1 MPPSS
6 LPSCLSVESCSASP
20 ARLGGQELT
29 GLFVRMT
36 GIGITSFL
44 LIRTGGRPEVF
55 CSVSQICYSRFPI
68 VFNLTLFLL
77 FWALFNSK
85 KISVVFF

>member
-1 MPPSS
+1 MLQEAEGELTCARHDLALFVPPSS
-6 LPSCLSVESCSASP
+6 LPSCLRLESCSASP

-44 LIRTGGRPEVF
+44 LIRTGGLPEVF
-55 CSVSQICYSRFPI
+55 CSVSQICYS
-68 VFNLTLFLL
+68 
-77 FWALFNSK
+77 
-85 KISVVFF
+85 